1 MTKTKSQLVRM
12 VYFQVQDKITQ
23 VQGEKSDIQSSPLD
37 CYLIALD
44 YSRLLFDCYSIPLN
58 QLKAAYQQ
66 KISKHKMPI
75 TCPFESQIVIFFFKY
90 LENFIS

>member
-44 YSRLLFDCYSIPLN
+44 SS
-58 QLKAAYQQ
+58 
-66 KISKHKMPI
+66 
-75 TCPFESQIVIFFFKY
+75 
-90 LENFIS
+90 

>member
-37 CYLIALD
+37 WYLIALD
-44 YSRLLFDCYSIPLN
+44 SSRLLFDSSQSIESHISAKN
-58 QLKAAYQQ
+58 QQ
-66 KISKHKMPI
+66 
-75 TCPFESQIVIFFFKY
+75 T
-90 LENFIS
+90 

>member
-37 CYLIALD
+37 
-44 YSRLLFDCYSIPLN
+44 
-58 QLKAAYQQ
+58 
-66 KISKHKMPI
+66 
-75 TCPFESQIVIFFFKY
+75 
-90 LENFIS
+90 